1 MAEQRGVAAA
11 GGGGASG
18 HFAGRR
24 AVAVGGGVRE
34 WNLASSVAPGLR
46 GAAGGVGWW
55 WHAMLALSTSAGAF
69 AMGQANGTSEEAK
82 LDC

>member
-11 GGGGASG
+11 GRGGASG

-24 AVAVGGGVRE
+24 AVAVGGGVGE
-34 WNLASSVAPGLR
+34 WNLVSSVAPGLR
-46 GAAGGVGWW
+46 GVPWVVGWW

-69 AMGQANGTSEEAK
+69 AMGQPDGDPEVAK
-82 LDC
+82 LDS